1 MEANTQK
8 TPNRKGV
15 PLFITLLPEERER
28 IDAHAKAW
36 GRPLQWIVRDA
47 LRAYMDTVD
56 VKQDPRP
63 DKLLLT
69 LSHEPPAIRRSPG
82 RPPKQRGRGRPAK

>member
-82 RPPKQRGRGRPAK
+82 RPPKQRKERKAAK

>member
-47 LRAYMDTVD
+47 LRAYMDTVE
-56 VKQDPRP
+56 VRGEIRP

-82 RPPKQRGRGRPAK
+82 RPPKQRKKPAAK